1 MWGAGLPKQKG
12 ERIAGRSAPKI
23 AGGPDQGPLGPIM
36 RPLDAPRGAEDR
48 GAARRRRVRPP
59 KQNAREGSGSVWGAA
74 PLGACIPNWSVRWGR
89 RVAESDKQTS
99 CVNPCTPP
107 TLPAPQRVGGGAK
120 ESRDGSPRAPLS
132 RPWCGSGAE
141 MRGGGLPEGVTSTWS
156 PLEPAPSRFNGPCAP
171 GAAPMSATIHAP
183 SLALAS
189 PGLGRNFV
197 SLRSDHRTDRNQP
210 EAAARGLPGWRSAPT
225 WR

>member
-1 MWGAGLPKQKG
+1 MGGQDFPNKKGSGLRVAQPRKLPG
-12 ERIAGRSAPKI
+12 GRTR
-23 AGGPDQGPLGPIM
+23 GPLGPSC
-36 RPLDAPRGAEDR
+36 APSTPP
-48 GAARRRRVRPP
+48 AAPKTEGRLGVAASVRPN
-59 KQNAREGSGSVWGAA
+59 KMLERVLVLFWGAA